1 MGVEHGQMIQQ
12 LDGLDMAGDG
22 RVTYH
27 AIEWID
33 AGGQPCVDVCSQP
46 KVADRHAYSAALRGA
61 AAVARYAII
70 AGLNTELADALEFVR
85 NNTRLGNAGP

>member
-1 MGVEHGQMIQQ
+1 MGVEHGRMIQQ

-33 AGGQPCVDVCSQP
+33 AAGGPYVELCSQS
-46 KVADRHAYSAALRGA
+46 KVADHHAHSVALRGA
-61 AAVARYAII
+61 AAVARYVII
-70 AGLNTELADALEFVR
+70 ADLNTDLGDAVDFVR
-85 NNTRLGNAGP
+85 SNARLGGAER